1 MANSGSIPK
10 EEVLKLTQ
18 AKLAETNMVAKVT
31 SFTDGK
37 RDRM

>member
-1 MANSGSIPK
+1 MANSGTIPK

-31 SFTDGK
+31 TFTDYK
-37 RDRM
+37 RETM